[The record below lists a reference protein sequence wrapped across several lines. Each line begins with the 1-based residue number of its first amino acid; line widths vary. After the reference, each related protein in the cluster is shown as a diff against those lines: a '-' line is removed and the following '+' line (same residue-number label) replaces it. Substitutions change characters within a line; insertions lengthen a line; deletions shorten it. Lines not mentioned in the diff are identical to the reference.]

1 MPYSLYR
8 ASCWL
13 IAATSRSLYMSDLVG
28 TKPVRALSFITGR
41 STLRVAFAVRRM
53 IADR

>member
-1 MPYSLYR
+1 MSHTAYR
-8 ASCWL
+8 AACWL

-41 STLRVAFAVRRM
+41 STLRVAFCVRRM
-53 IADR
+53 IGDR